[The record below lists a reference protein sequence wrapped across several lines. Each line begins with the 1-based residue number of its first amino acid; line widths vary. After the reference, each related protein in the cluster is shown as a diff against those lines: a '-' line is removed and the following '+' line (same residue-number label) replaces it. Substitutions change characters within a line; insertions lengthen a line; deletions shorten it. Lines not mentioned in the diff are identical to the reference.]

1 MPNKEEHMSNY
12 LKPHSEE
19 WFAAL
24 EKQNPIQFAQTKQII
39 SLAGST
45 EVCSICGDD
54 PAKDYKLESEQA
66 VSGMVVTLKL
76 CEDCLN
82 IRKNMQG
89 ENFVPFIN

>member
-1 MPNKEEHMSNY
+1 MPNY

-19 WFAAL
+19 WFEAL
-24 EKQNPIQFAQTKQII
+24 EKQNPMQFAQTKKVI

-54 PAKDYKLESEQA
+54 PAKDYKLESKQA
-66 VSGMVVTLKL
+66 SSGMVVTLKL